1 MEKTQ
6 LKNWQKMTP
15 VGRLFHTLGIF
26 ILKRRM
32 GQLVALFLRTVAS
45 LFDKS
50 HNFKSDSRNII
61 LQTFFTG
68 VEIFPPLFAVA
79 TLFGTVVIIYLFSLM
94 GKMGFSNNIGT
105 LIVVIIIRELSP
117 IFTAFLIAGRT
128 GSSLTTYIGSM
139 VIDSEVDALATM
151 GINPIRYLVMPSVI
165 GGTIAMI
172 IMNIIFCASAI
183 GAGFIVI
190 KGFIFITSNAPDL
203 QIISGNTPN
212 VQITWHYLSTEILKA
227 LTIPDFV
234 FVIVKPLIFG
244 IIITTNACY
253 QALNIKRDI
262 RQVPKATSRSVITSF
277 LYIVFADVVLSLY
290 YFISYMQN
298 LSTII

>member
-1 MEKTQ
+1 
-6 LKNWQKMTP
+6 MTP
-15 VGRLFHTLGIF
+15 IGRLFHTLGIF
-26 ILKRRM
+26 ILKRRI
-32 GQLVALFLRTVAS
+32 GQLIALFFRTVAS

-50 HNFKSDSRNII
+50 HNFKSDTRNII

-68 VEIFPPLFAVA
+68 VEIIIPLFIVA
-79 TLFGTVVIIYLFSLM
+79 TLFGTVVIIEVLSLM
-94 GKMGFSNNIGT
+94 GKMGFSD
-105 LIVVIIIRELSP
+105 IVGNLMVVVIIRELSP
-117 IFTAFLIAGRT
+117 ILTAFLIAGRS

-165 GGTIAMI
+165 GGTIATI
-172 IMNIIFCASAI
+172 ISNIIFSASAI
-183 GAGFIVI
+183 GAGFLVT
-190 KGFIFITSNAPDL
+190 KGIIFITGNAPNL
-203 QIISGNTPN
+203 
-212 VQITWHYLSTEILKA
+212 QITWNYLSTEIIKA

-234 FVIVKPLIFG
+234 FAIVKPFVFG
-244 IIITTNACY
+244 IIITINACY

-262 RQVPKATSRSVITSF
+262 RLVPKATSRSVITSF
-277 LYIVFADVVLSLY
+277 LYIVFADVVLSLF

>member
-1 MEKTQ
+1 MQEKQ

-15 VGRLFHTLGIF
+15 IGRLFHTLGIF
-26 ILKRRM
+26 ILKRRI
-32 GQLVALFLRTVAS
+32 GQLIALFFRTVAS

-68 VEIFPPLFAVA
+68 VEIIIPLFIVA
-79 TLFGTVVIIYLFSLM
+79 TLFGTVVIIEVLSLM
-94 GKMGFSNNIGT
+94 GKMGFSD
-105 LIVVIIIRELSP
+105 IVGNLMVVVIIRELSP
-117 IFTAFLIAGRT
+117 ILTAFLIAGRS

-165 GGTIAMI
+165 GGTIPTI
-172 IMNIIFCASAI
+172 ISNIIFCASAI
-183 GAGFIVI
+183 GAGFLVT
-190 KGFIFITSNAPDL
+190 KGIIFITGNAPNL
-203 QIISGNTPN
+203 
-212 VQITWHYLSTEILKA
+212 QITWNYLSTEIIKA

-234 FVIVKPLIFG
+234 FAIVKPFVFG
-244 IIITTNACY
+244 IIITINACY

-262 RQVPKATSRSVITSF
+262 RLVPKATSRSVITSF
-277 LYIVFADVVLSLY
+277 LYIVFADVVLSLF

>member
-1 MEKTQ
+1 M
-6 LKNWQKMTP
+6 
-15 VGRLFHTLGIF
+15 
-26 ILKRRM
+26 KRRI
-32 GQLVALFLRTVAS
+32 GQLIALFFRTVAS

-68 VEIFPPLFAVA
+68 VEIIIPLFIVA
-79 TLFGTVVIIYLFSLM
+79 TLFGTVVIIEVLSLM
-94 GKMGFSNNIGT
+94 GKMGFSD
-105 LIVVIIIRELSP
+105 IVGNLMVVVIIRELSP
-117 IFTAFLIAGRT
+117 ILTAFLIAGRS

-165 GGTIAMI
+165 GGTIATI
-172 IMNIIFCASAI
+172 ISNIIFSASAI
-183 GAGFIVI
+183 GAGFLVT
-190 KGFIFITSNAPDL
+190 KGIIFITGNAPNL
-203 QIISGNTPN
+203 
-212 VQITWHYLSTEILKA
+212 QITWNYLSTEIIKA

-234 FVIVKPLIFG
+234 FAIVKPFVFG
-244 IIITTNACY
+244 IIITINACY

-262 RQVPKATSRSVITSF
+262 RLVPKATSRSVITSF
-277 LYIVFADVVLSLY
+277 LYIVFADVVLSLF